1 MATYVYA
8 IAGSEHPLQL
18 DGAGGVGDPA
28 RELRT
33 LRADGLGLVVSDAPE
48 GLRAKRRDV
57 VAHQGV
63 LERLLEQ
70 GPVLPMRFG
79 LVAPDDGRAVEA
91 VREKAEEYTDR
102 LRELDGCREYN
113 VKVTRVEEELLR
125 QILAE
130 VPEARRLQALSR
142 ERPDDP
148 NRKMALGEFLAHQ
161 VQARHEQDAER
172 IVAGLA
178 PAAVRYTA
186 GQATGDAFLNVSF
199 LVSRDRAA
207 AFVEAVH
214 QEAERRG
221 DGYAFRTH
229 GPLPP
234 YSFV

>member
-1 MATYVYA
+1 VATYVYA
-8 IAGSEHPLQL
+8 IAGREHPLHL

-33 LRADGLGLVVSDAPE
+33 LRADELELVVSDAPE

-91 VREKAEEYTDR
+91 VREKAGEYADR

-113 VKVTRVEEELLR
+113 VKVSRDEDDLLR
-125 QILAE
+125 QVLAE
-130 VPEARRLQALSR
+130 VPEARRLNELAR
-142 ERPDDP
+142 ERPGD
-148 NRKMALGEFLAHQ
+148 RRLKMELGELAAQ
-161 VQARHEQDAER
+161 QAQARQQKDAAR
-172 IVAGLA
+172 IMDALT
-178 PAAVRYTA
+178 PAAVRTREA
-186 GQATGDAFLNVSF
+186 PATGGTFLNVSF
-199 LVSRDRAA
+199 LVDRKQAA
-207 AFVEAVH
+207 AFAEAVH
-214 QEAERRG
+214 GEAERCG
-221 DGYAFRTH
+221 DAYAFRTS